1 MTDDAG
7 STPAERRTRIAKAIV
22 SHRNAGHESPVRFTA
37 GDGDVDTVDAPADA
51 DRPVVE
57 YEDRLV
63 TVTVDDAERE
73 RLDALLGEFPVFK
86 VAQPETRKAAAG
98 VVHVSAIA
106 DPKHAADFLD
116 LLFLDVFEHPA
127 DYPLVVEAN

>member
-22 SHRNAGHESPVRFTA
+22 SHRNAGHESPVRFAA
-37 GDGDVDTVDAPADA
+37 GSDDTDAVDSPGET
-51 DRPVVE
+51 DRPDVE

-63 TVTVDDAERE
+63 TVTVDDVERE

-86 VAQPETRKAAAG
+86 VAQPETRKAPEG
-98 VVHVSAIA
+98 VVHVAAIA

-116 LLFLDVFEHPA
+116 RLFLDVFAVDE
-127 DYPLVVEAN
+127 DYELIVTE